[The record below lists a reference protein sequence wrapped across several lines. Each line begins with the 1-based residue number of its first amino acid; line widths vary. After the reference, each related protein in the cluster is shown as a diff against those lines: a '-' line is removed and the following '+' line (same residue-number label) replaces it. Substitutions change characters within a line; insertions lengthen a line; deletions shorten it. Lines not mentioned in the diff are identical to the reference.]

1 MVGQDGLLPLPW
13 LEATLR
19 DTLQTRHA
27 HALLLHGPR
36 GVGQFE
42 LALTLAQAWL
52 CEAPPPPAGQTEA
65 AHRPRPCGHCASC
78 RLVQARSH
86 PDLLV
91 LLPDALR
98 ELLGW
103 NLGDADDTASG
114 KASDKASDKASRTK
128 PSKEVKV
135 DAVRAAV
142 AFAQITS
149 ARGRCKV
156 VVVYP
161 AERMNDIA
169 ANTLLKTL
177 EEPPGVVRF
186 VLACAE
192 PDALLATIR
201 SRCQAVPMRLPP
213 TDLAVRWLAQQGVV
227 EPAVLLAAAGGQ
239 PQEALEWVGQG
250 VDAALWLRLP
260 ALVQRGEAAPFAAW
274 PLPRVVDALQKLCH
288 DASCVAVGA
297 APRYFPAATLSSLSS
312 VSSLPSGS
320 SGLSFQPSAGALA
333 LAEWSRDLQRAARH
347 ADHPWNTGLM
357 VEALIQRGQRALAAQ
372 TVLPGLTNAP
382 RRSGR
387 VTPEARNAKQG
398 ASIHSRE

>member
-1 MVGQDGLLPLPW
+1 MVGPDGVLPLPW
-13 LEATLR
+13 LAAALR

-52 CEAPPPPAGQTEA
+52 CEAAPAAATPSPPPSASSNEA
-65 AHRPRPCGHCASC
+65 AAQPRPCGRCAAC

-91 LLPDALR
+91 LLPEALR
-98 ELLGW
+98 EPLGW
-103 NLGDADDTASG
+103 NLNDADEA
-114 KASDKASDKASRTK
+114 ASDKASKAK
-128 PSKEVKV
+128 PSKEIKV
-135 DAVRAAV
+135 EAVRSAV

-161 AERMNDIA
+161 AERMNEVA

-177 EEPPGVVRF
+177 EEPPGVARF

-192 PDALLATIR
+192 PEALLTTIR

-213 TDLAVRWLAQQGVV
+213 TELAEQWLAQQGVV
-227 EPAVLLAAAGGQ
+227 EPGVLLAAAGGQ
-239 PQEALEWVGQG
+239 PQEAREWAGQG
-250 VDAALWLRLP
+250 IDAALWSRLP
-260 ALVQRGEAAPFAAW
+260 ALVQRGDAAPLAAW

-288 DASCVAVGA
+288 DAACRAAGA
-297 APRYFPAATLSSLSS
+297 AARYFPPASLAM
-312 VSSLPSGS
+312 LSGS
-320 SGLSFQPSAGALA
+320 IDPMALA
-333 LAEWSRDLQRAARH
+333 DWSRDLLRAARH
-347 ADHPWNTGLM
+347 AEHPWNAGLM
-357 VEALIQRGQRALAAQ
+357 VEALVQRGQRALAAAGQ
-372 TVLPGLTNAP
+372 AVSGPAAAP
-382 RRSGR
+382 H
-387 VTPEARNAKQG
+387 P
-398 ASIHSRE
+398 ASVHSRR

>member
-1 MVGQDGLLPLPW
+1 MVAESAGHAVGPDGLLPLPW

-36 GVGQFE
+36 GVGQLE

-52 CEAPPPPAGQTEA
+52 CEAPMPSSADAAEA
-65 AHRPRPCGHCASC
+65 NREPRPCGQCASC

-91 LLPDALR
+91 LLPEALR
-98 ELLGW
+98 EPLGW
-103 NLGDADDTASG
+103 NLNDADDA
-114 KASDKASDKASRTK
+114 AADKASKAK
-128 PSKEVKV
+128 PSKEIKV

-161 AERMNDIA
+161 AERMNEVA

-177 EEPPGVVRF
+177 EEPPGVARF

-213 TDLAVRWLAQQGVV
+213 TDVAVRWLAQRGVV

-250 VDAALWLRLP
+250 VDAALWTRLP

-288 DASCVAVGA
+288 DAACVAAGA
-297 APRYFPAATLSSLSS
+297 APRYFPLAS
-312 VSSLPSGS
+312 VAQG
-320 SGLSFQPSAGALA
+320 ADALA
-333 LAEWSRDLQRAARH
+333 LIDWSGHLRRAARH
-347 ADHPWNTGLM
+347 AEHPWNAGLM
-357 VEALIQRGQRALAAQ
+357 IEALVQRGQRALAAPPRASAGLRRAASK
-372 TVLPGLTNAP
+372 TARRADVLDGPGGP
-382 RRSGR
+382 
-387 VTPEARNAKQG
+387 G
-398 ASIHSRE
+398 ASVHSCE